1 MKRWQRGKS
10 RSAARGS
17 PSLPLPEWEAGSI
30 PAGGFPCESRACN
43 LPLTEKG
50 SGSPWP
56 LLFLCFKARI
66 YPALFISEK
75 EVTCRLRSCRLSL

>member
-1 MKRWQRGKS
+1 MRVRFVLIVFKS
-10 RSAARGS
+10 EKVATWEEPQCS
-17 PSLPLPEWEAGSI
+17 PRVTFLPLPEWEAGSI

-56 LLFLCFKARI
+56 LPFLC
-66 YPALFISEK
+66 LH
-75 EVTCRLRSCRLSL
+75 VH